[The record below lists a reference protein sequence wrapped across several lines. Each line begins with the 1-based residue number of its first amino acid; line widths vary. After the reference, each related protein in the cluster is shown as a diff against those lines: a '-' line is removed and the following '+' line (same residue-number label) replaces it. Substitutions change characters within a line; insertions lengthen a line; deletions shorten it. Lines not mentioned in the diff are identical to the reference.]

1 MNEKPFVGRFR
12 SIWPDSESRKKREY
26 FHCSSSKIF
35 GSRKLW
41 VKIPDAVCHMTS
53 AVTGVMALHY
63 FFSLMTTVIIA
74 FAVVAYVCLYLVSMY
89 LKKNRGPIMGIISV
103 AFLFVCELFLISE
116 TDWHKVRG
124 SQMLLAMKAI
134 SLAFDTDYGVL
145 HHLPSFLE
153 FMGYVLCAGTSIFG
167 PWIPYRDYV
176 AAFNKPKWD
185 TRWLWKVFVNT
196 LAAFIFIS
204 LSSCWVDWLLPNTLW
219 RWWIA
224 YRDALSF
231 RTSHYFVSFLSEAS
245 AIMSG
250 LGNNGESSWT
260 LPVARPLYIEIPRS
274 LVQVVVYW
282 NIPMHNWLKTYVFRT
297 TRHFGNFAAVLST
310 YAVSSLLHGLNFQL
324 SAVLLSLGTYTY
336 IEYLLRQK
344 LSTIF
349 SACIQVRPC
358 RKDCAH
364 RNKEMSSLVILINIF
379 FGLIAAFHLAYLGVM
394 FNVTSTLQER
404 GYSYFHTL
412 SKWGDLSFAS
422 HWLAFATYFFYF
434 LV

>member
-1 MNEKPFVGRFR
+1 MQSADYDMFEDADELPMFYDDAF
-12 SIWPDSESRKKREY
+12 SSESNSWDEDELVQGFDIREL
-26 FHCSSSKIF
+26 FELCVKPTSMDAFDHIGILLMWCLIF
-35 GSRKLW
+35 RLATQT

-282 NIPMHNWLKTYVFRT
+282 NIPMHNWLKT
-297 TRHFGNFAAVLST
+297 
-310 YAVSSLLHGLNFQL
+310 
-324 SAVLLSLGTYTY
+324 
-336 IEYLLRQK
+336 
-344 LSTIF
+344 
-349 SACIQVRPC
+349 
-358 RKDCAH
+358 
-364 RNKEMSSLVILINIF
+364 
-379 FGLIAAFHLAYLGVM
+379 
-394 FNVTSTLQER
+394 
-404 GYSYFHTL
+404 
-412 SKWGDLSFAS
+412 
-422 HWLAFATYFFYF
+422 
-434 LV
+434 